1 MKSFLPV
8 FIRALCSFAIGGLL
22 VSNPQSMTSMIV
34 QIIGGIFIFSGLM
47 PILNYWMPN
56 AQGQSIRPF
65 FPVVGIGS
73 IMLGILLLLKPAVFV
88 TALMY
93 ILGIFIA
100 AAGAN
105 QLAALI
111 SARKVAPLHW
121 WVFVWPVLLLC
132 IGILILCHPMKSAS
146 LPFFILG
153 IACIGYGFSDLFYAL
168 RLLYYRRQK
177 EKEYVDF
184 EVVEDSDT
192 SAEGEAEV
200 EL

>member
-1 MKSFLPV
+1 MKLFLPV

-34 QIIGGIFIFSGLM
+34 QIIGGIFIFSGLI
-47 PILNYWMPN
+47 PILNYWMPSSQEQ
-56 AQGQSIRPF
+56 AIRPF

-73 IMLGILLLLKPAVFV
+73 IMLGLLLMLKPAVFV

-93 ILGIFIA
+93 VLGIFIV

-105 QLAALI
+105 QLSALI

-121 WVFVWPVLLLC
+121 WVFVWPILLLC
-132 IGILILCHPMKSAS
+132 IGTLILCQPIKSAS
-146 LPFFILG
+146 LPFLILG
-153 IACIGYGFSDLFYAL
+153 IACIGYGCSDLFYAL
-168 RLLYYRRQK
+168 RLLYYKHQK

-184 EVVEDSDT
+184 EVIQEDESSQADDT
-192 SAEGEAEV
+192 EA
-200 EL
+200 

>member
-1 MKSFLPV
+1 MKPFLAV

-34 QIIGGIFIFSGLM
+34 QIIGGIFIFSGLIS
-47 PILNYWMPN
+47 ILNYWMPN
-56 AQGQSIRPF
+56 SQEQTIRPF

-73 IMLGILLLLKPAVFV
+73 IMLGFLLLLKPAVFV

-93 ILGIFIA
+93 VLGIFIV

-105 QLAALI
+105 QLSALI

-121 WVFVWPVLLLC
+121 WVFVWPVLFLC
-132 IGILILCHPMKSAS
+132 IGLLVLCQPMKSAS

-153 IACIGYGFSDLFYAL
+153 IACICYGFSDLFYAF
-168 RLLYYRRQK
+168 RLLYYKRQK

-184 EVVEDSDT
+184 EVIEDNNSLD
-192 SAEGEAEV
+192 ENEAEV
-200 EL
+200 ED

>member
-1 MKSFLPV
+1 MKIINYLS
-8 FIRALCSFAIGGLL
+8 SSAI
-22 VSNPQSMTSMIV
+22 P
-34 QIIGGIFIFSGLM
+34 IIII
-47 PILNYWMPN
+47 I
-56 AQGQSIRPF
+56 
-65 FPVVGIGS
+65 
-73 IMLGILLLLKPAVFV
+73 ILLYGLFEKNK
-88 TALMY
+88 MY
-93 ILGIFIA
+93 DTFIKGAKEGIDTVIKLFPTLLGIFIA

-105 QLAALI
+105 QLSALI

-121 WVFVWPVLLLC
+121 WVFVWPILLLC